1 MRPIFT
7 IHAGEFI
14 FGEEVEKLDSRVRLW
29 LPTKDTGVDFL
40 LTSEGNENCVS
51 VQVKMSRD
59 YRPNSASSKFEEAL
73 EAAGWFVFSA
83 QKLKNSKANV
93 WSLVLVSRERRSRP
107 YFVNIP
113 PAMLLKILESIHG
126 KQDSYHLYVWVLSKA
141 KLYGDKKQSGRIC
154 IEGRKIKKTGKNEIA
169 AGDYVFGDRD
179 LTPYLDCWDFLT
191 KLLVDE

>member
-14 FGEEVEKLDSRVRLW
+14 FGEEVEKKHPNVRLW

-40 LTSEGNENCVS
+40 LTSQNREKTVG

-59 YRPNSASSKFEEAL
+59 YRPNVASSQFEEAL

-83 QKLKNSKANV
+83 KKLHQSKAEI

-107 YFVNIP
+107 YFVNVA
-113 PAMLLKILESIHG
+113 PAELLKRLKIIHG
-126 KQDSYHLYVWVLSKA
+126 ENESYHLYVWVLSKK
-141 KLYGDKKQSGRIC
+141 KLHGGNKDSGYIC
-154 IEGRKIKKTGKNEIA
+154 MEGRKLKSAEKNEIVS
-169 AGDYVFGDRD
+169 GDFVFGSRD
-179 LTPYLDCWDFLT
+179 LTKYFECWDFVENLSR
-191 KLLVDE
+191 V